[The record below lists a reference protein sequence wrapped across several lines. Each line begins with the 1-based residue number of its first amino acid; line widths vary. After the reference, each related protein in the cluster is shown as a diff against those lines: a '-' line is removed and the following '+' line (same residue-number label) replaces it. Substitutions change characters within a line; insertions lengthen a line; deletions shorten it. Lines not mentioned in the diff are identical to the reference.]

1 MDALVVVAVLGVL
14 RGFFQGLGTMM
25 PSAISQ
31 IIEQIVNAIISIWA
45 AYVLTGYGKRIGAV
59 LGDPDHYGAA
69 YGAAGGTLGTN
80 LGAVA
85 GLLFVLLFSLLIC
98 VCSSEECEKSEM
110 FMWIRSP
117 IP

>member
-1 MDALVVVAVLGVL
+1 
-14 RGFFQGLGTMM
+14 M

-85 GLLFVLLFSLLIC
+85 GLLFVLF
-98 VCSSEECEKSEM
+98 VFFAYMRVFKRRMRKKSEM